1 MVLLCEDA
9 PPKKKKKI
17 HKTGPHADL
26 VSALTHSP
34 YTERTVTY
42 KMISDVTYITCPWK
56 VLRPAF

>member
-1 MVLLCEDA
+1 MHH
-9 PPKKKKKI
+9 PKKKKKI